1 MSEVDRLSNSGL
13 YPALPISDKRRDGQ
27 LPAKPPPPESRD
39 PGPSHEG
46 EGNPDPHAPRTP
58 KSIIDEYA

>member
-13 YPALPISDKRRDGQ
+13 YPALPISDKRKDSGSPGQ
-27 LPAKPPPPESRD
+27 PPPGGLD
-39 PGPSHEG
+39 QA
-46 EGNPDPHAPRTP
+46 PDPKGGADTDPNAPRIP